1 MNKIVK
7 TMGLG
12 AAVIAATGVTQTHVQ
27 AEEVSTS
34 NSATSTASTAT
45 TVVTSTDVEQA
56 TQLAA
61 KTEAELSVAE
71 QALSE
76 AQENV
81 RLADQA
87 VSEAEQNVS
96 DAEKLVA
103 QATPSALSQAESS
116 IVEARQDIETAS
128 TVVSISETHT
138 STATEAVENQKAIVA
153 QADQAVNAAE
163 AEVTVAQNG
172 VDLAQATLDGTNAHQ
187 IVAEADQA
195 EKELLAAEEAQS
207 VAEENL
213 KTALLADQV
222 REATINQASLEVAQK
237 QDIVSEAQATLDSA
251 NEAIAVLAATKNLA
265 DQALIKAENDYQAIN
280 TITLTPEYIANLK
293 AYADGGYVSD
303 SAKAAEANLKA
314 MNEQLLALNRFKAN
328 ENDSTVQ
335 LDTSNLSQE
344 VRQELTLFAVDLLN
358 QIRRQ
363 MGTEVAVANLS
374 AIDFANAIANNYEAD
389 NYDMTSSLI
398 NPHDIEAIKKA
409 AVASGLSTTTTSYE
423 NIHTYG
429 TEYTPH
435 NYLTISELK
444 EKVYDA
450 FINFLF
456 NGQEY
461 FHAMSVTAI
470 PGFNTPQKYIGLAIS
485 NRSDAFSVHLIGV
498 ADRFITDTSKFN
510 TGATIA
516 PATTPQD
523 IITAYQTALKQANS
537 AKDALSTAQVSATAA
552 QSELSQA
559 NESLLLAQEV
569 LQQAQAK
576 PLQVPTAQKALAT
589 AQENYALA
597 QERNAQA
604 QTALQNLSADTK
616 VKQAA
621 LDSAKEKLTAKQF
634 ILEQSKAYL
643 ASQLAKLGQLEDKL
657 AEAKQSLVDA
667 KVALE
672 LAQESLVSRETYL
685 NNLKAAP
692 EQLKVAQ
699 STLKQAQDL
708 LIQKES
714 ELEVALEHYHS
725 AKVANERAQAEKAR
739 LVQLYQTDLALQE
752 TGTVQPETSPEAIP
766 QPTSLS
772 LSGYSYGEIQVKP
785 GHYGKKTV
793 LPKTNSQSSSALLML
808 GLTSLLSTIGFKR
821 KHK

>member
-1 MNKIVK
+1 MKKILK

-12 AAVIAATGVTQTHVQ
+12 AAVIAATGVSQAQVQ
-27 AEEVSTS
+27 AEEVTTTNST
-34 NSATSTASTAT
+34 TSTASTAT

-71 QALSE
+71 QAHSE

-153 QADQAVNAAE
+153 QADQAVNAAG

-213 KTALLADQV
+213 KTALLVDQA

-237 QDIVSEAQATLDSA
+237 QDIVSEAQATLGSA
-251 NEAIAVLAATKNLA
+251 NEAVAVLAATKNLA

-328 ENDSTVQ
+328 GNDSTVQ

-363 MGTEVAVANLS
+363 MGTEEAVANLS

-409 AVASGLSTTTTSYE
+409 AATSGLSTTTTSYE

-435 NYLTISELK
+435 NYMTISELK
-444 EKVYDA
+444 ETVYDA

-461 FHAMSVTAI
+461 FHAMSVTAT
-470 PGFNTPQKYIGLAIS
+470 PGFNTPQQYIGLAIS

-510 TGATIA
+510 TGATIV
-516 PATTPQD
+516 PDTTPQD
-523 IITAYQTALKQANS
+523 IITAYRTALKQANS

-569 LQQAQAK
+569 LQQAQTK
-576 PLQVPTAQKALAT
+576 PLQVPTAQKALTT

-621 LDSAKEKLTAKQF
+621 LNSAKEKLTAKQI

-672 LAQESLVSRETYL
+672 MAQATLVSRETYL
-685 NNLKAAP
+685 NKLKTAP
-692 EQLKVAQ
+692 EQLNVAQ
-699 STLKQAQDL
+699 SALKVAQDL

-725 AKVANERAQAEKAR
+725 AKVANERAQVEKAR

-766 QPTSLS
+766 LPTSLS

-785 GHYGKKTV
+785 GQYGKKTV